1 MQVSIITI
9 NYNSS
14 LFTIKLVESIFKN
27 VSRLIDYEIIIT
39 GNSSKNSDSDNLIKK
54 LPRDERI
61 KLFRNEINNR
71 RTSVRSC

>member
-54 LPRDERI
+54 LLRDERI

>member
-1 MQVSIITI
+1 MQVSLNMI

-27 VSRLIDYEIIIT
+27 VSKLIDYEIIIT
-39 GNSSKNSDSDNLIKK
+39 DNSSKNSNSDNLIKK
-54 LPRDERI
+54 LPGDERI

-71 RTSVRSC
+71 MTSL

>member
-27 VSRLIDYEIIIT
+27 VSKLIDYEIIIT
-39 GNSSKNSDSDNLIKK
+39 DNSSRDRDYDLSLIHISEPTR
-54 LPRDERI
+54 L
-61 KLFRNEINNR
+61 
-71 RTSVRSC
+71 

>member
-27 VSRLIDYEIIIT
+27 VSKLIDYEIIIT
-39 GNSSKNSDSDNLIKK
+39 DNSSKDSDYDNLIKK
-54 LPRDERI
+54 LPRDKRI
-61 KLFRNEINNR
+61 KLFRNQINNQR
-71 RTSVRSC
+71 ASV